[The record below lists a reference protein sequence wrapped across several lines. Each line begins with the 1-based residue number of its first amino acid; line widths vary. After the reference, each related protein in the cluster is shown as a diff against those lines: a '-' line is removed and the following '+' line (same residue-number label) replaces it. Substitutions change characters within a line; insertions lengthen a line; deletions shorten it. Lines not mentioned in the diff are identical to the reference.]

1 MKKKQYYNFL
11 KPPEGNCCKLCD
23 FSFSL
28 LQDSSNNI
36 PLYRMQIYS
45 RDTGYQ
51 TCSSNRTTQKSHRSN
66 DRVAKKPHV
75 FLALL
80 ASHTTQVN
88 RRQVSSHAVPL
99 AITLPGAARSLA
111 VTCRLLGDT
120 GSRTTAPPH
129 IASCRYSLTRGAAGG
144 NVLKL
149 ATFACLGMWS
159 AR

>member
-28 LQDSSNNI
+28 LQDSRNNI

-111 VTCRLLGDT
+111 GQRWQAVG
-120 GSRTTAPPH
+120 GAWSGTTTVPPH
-129 IASCRYSLTRGAAGG
+129 IAGRPMVLADQWGRGRDGARGG
-144 NVLKL
+144 I
-149 ATFACLGMWS
+149 S
-159 AR
+159 